1 MKNKVMTAAQAALLI
16 DDNATIG
23 MGGFFCASL
32 PEAVY
37 GAVEERFL
45 GTGHP
50 RNLSLMWI
58 GACGRRNHAGADHF
72 AHEGMVRRAAGG
84 HFGYVPEIAQMIID
98 EKIEGYN
105 VPQGALVFMMRDSAA
120 GRIGTFTSVGLG
132 SFADPRNG
140 GGRLNSITTEDICK
154 VIEIDGQEQ
163 LFYPRIGIDA
173 AIIRGTYADELGNVT
188 MEKEMGPLDS
198 TALAMAAH
206 NNGGKVIVQV
216 EKVVKPGSLDPKLVK
231 IPGIYVDAIVV
242 CPIDDPRSAQILGG
256 EYEAAYS
263 GNVQIPLAHLEPKPL
278 DVKKIIGRR
287 AAMELRK
294 NVVVN
299 LGIGIP
305 EYVAAVASE
314 EGIEQE
320 MTLTVESGP
329 VGGVPG
335 SGVRF
340 GGSINAQ
347 AFLDTS
353 IQFDF
358 YDGGG
363 LDICFL
369 GLGEADEAGNVNVS
383 RFGKN
388 LTGCGGFMSI
398 AGNSKKVVFC
408 SSFTSGLQIKTG
420 DGKLEITE
428 EGKKHKFVSKVRE
441 ITFSGK
447 IAAKQ
452 HRDILYITE
461 RAVFRL
467 KEDGLHL
474 VEVAPGIDIKTQI
487 LDEMD
492 FEPIVDK
499 NLKLMDERIFIDR
512 PMGLI
517 L

>member
-1 MKNKVMTAAQAALLI
+1 MNNKIMSAAQAAELI
-16 DDNATIG
+16 KDNATIG

-45 GTGHP
+45 SAGHP
-50 RNLSLMWI
+50 KNLSLIWI

-72 AHEGMVRRAAGG
+72 AHDGMVRRVMAG
-84 HFGYVPEIAQMIID
+84 HFGFVPEIAQMIID

-120 GRIGTFTSVGLG
+120 GRIGTITPVGLE

-140 GGRLNSITTEDICK
+140 GGRLNSITKEDLVK

-163 LFYPRIGIDA
+163 LYYPRVGVDV

-188 MEKEMGPLDS
+188 LEKEMGPLDS

-216 EKVVKPGSLDPKLVK
+216 EKVVKHGSLDPKLVK
-231 IPGIYVDAIVV
+231 IPGIYVDAIVI

-256 EYEAAYS
+256 EYEPAFA
-263 GNVQIPLAHLEPKPL
+263 GNVQIPVSSIEPKPL

-287 AAMELRK
+287 AAMELRP

-314 EGIEQE
+314 EGFEQE

-329 VGGVPG
+329 IGGVPG
-335 SGVRF
+335 SGPRF
-340 GGSINAQ
+340 GGSINPQ
-347 AFLDTS
+347 AFVDTS
-353 IQFDF
+353 TQFDF

-363 LDICFL
+363 IDVCFL
-369 GLGEADEAGNVNVS
+369 GMGQADAEGNVNVS
-383 RFGKN
+383 RFGTN
-388 LTGCGGFMSI
+388 LTGCGGFISI
-398 AGNSKKVVFC
+398 SSNSKKIVYC
-408 SSFTSGLQIKTG
+408 SPFTNGLKIRTG
-420 DGKLEITE
+420 DGKLEILE
-428 EGKKHKFVSKVRE
+428 EGSQRKFVHKIHE
-441 ITFSGK
+441 ITFSGH
-447 IAAKQ
+447 IAAK
-452 HRDILYITE
+452 HEKDVIYVTE

-467 KEDGLHL
+467 EKDGLHL
-474 VEVAPGIDIKTQI
+474 IEIAPGIDLKTQI
-487 LDEMD
+487 LEQMD

-499 NLKLMDERIFIDR
+499 DLKLMNERIFKDE
-512 PMGLI
+512 PMGLTI
-517 L
+517 